1 MKIHV
6 TERPQTPYT
15 TIKYCCAK
23 EIIKSTLQEYQITY
37 SPISQP
43 LFNRLAIELTLCM
56 MRIFATYATN
66 FFVTGQPLKVFYK
79 KTICI
84 STPFRLSI
92 TDYRENSYLVQ
103 CLCMYKIHCDGVII
117 TGTLHRP
124 QYVFAC
130 I

>member
-6 TERPQTPYT
+6 TECPQTPYT

-66 FFVTGQPLKVFYK
+66 FFVIGQSLKVFYK
-79 KTICI
+79 KKPVFRPHLDYQLLIIKKTHIWCNVYVCI
-84 STPFRLSI
+84 RFT
-92 TDYRENSYLVQ
+92 VMGQ
-103 CLCMYKIHCDGVII
+103 
-117 TGTLHRP
+117 
-124 QYVFAC
+124 
-130 I
+130 